1 MRIPAS
7 RRKLRAP
14 GFDAVMEENMKHI
27 LSTAFAALA
36 LVGAGAASAQ
46 TAPANNSTTP
56 PAVAHGNADSKT
68 TAAPVAGK
76 NSFTEAQAKD
86 RLEERGYT
94 AVSGLKKDDQSVW
107 RGTAMKDGKSVGV
120 AVDYQGNIV
129 GQ

>member
-1 MRIPAS
+1 
-7 RRKLRAP
+7 
-14 GFDAVMEENMKHI
+14 MKPI

-36 LVGAGAASAQ
+36 LVGAGTAFAQ
-46 TAPANNSTTP
+46 TAPANNSATP
-56 PAVAHGNADSKT
+56 PAVAHSAADSKT
-68 TAAPVAGK
+68 AAAPVAGK

-86 RLEERGYT
+86 RLAKHGYT

-107 RGTAMKDGKSVGV
+107 RGTATKDGKSVGV

>member
-1 MRIPAS
+1 
-7 RRKLRAP
+7 
-14 GFDAVMEENMKHI
+14 MKHI
-27 LSTAFAALA
+27 LSTAFATLA
-36 LVGAGAASAQ
+36 LVCTGAASAQ
-46 TAPANNSTTP
+46 TVPANNSTTT

-94 AVSGLKKDDQSVW
+94 AVRGLKKDDQSVW

>member
-1 MRIPAS
+1 
-7 RRKLRAP
+7 
-14 GFDAVMEENMKHI
+14 MEGNVKPI
-27 LSTAFAALA
+27 LSTAFAVLA

-56 PAVAHGNADSKT
+56 PAVAHENVDSKT
-68 TAAPVAGK
+68 MAAPVAGK
-76 NSFTEAQAKD
+76 NSFTEAQAKE
-86 RLEERGYT
+86 RLEKHGYT